1 MADNTNVEKDL
12 KQRSS
17 EVDTT
22 SKKSEEDLDKAIES
36 ISERLSDIRKK
47 ALENFK
53 DENGKVIP
61 EGELTK
67 EQAQQLEDSI
77 KSEVQGLYS
86 EKKELVSKTINDRN
100 DRLNEIAHGENGV
113 DALVVEAEKKIEE
126 LQSEI
131 SKLDEEISKAEGEE
145 KEKLEQEK
153 NSKIK
158 ERDDLKGIMESV
170 KSKLK
175 TAFSKNQAVADRA
188 ILGMKE
194 GFKDYSY
201 IDVDNDKDIGYRD
214 ENGEY
219 HGGLL
224 KKPLGEEL
232 RKQVDMDEE
241 RIANTEKY
249 NELQEE
255 LKGLDPEKDRDRI
268 EQINNQMKELKN
280 RCKDPK
286 QYEKIKAGLKRN
298 KELLKYAP
306 EAPNKENIENGD
318 KVELGDKVEQKEQT
332 TATPKQNMNI
342 TPEMAAQIAKAMAAQ
357 KATQEQPTQAV
368 QTEDTPVAGDELE
381 DVEPKD
387 FLAMLG
393 YEEGTEINFTNSK
406 DILEKFMNNPDI
418 SDRVRMKMINDPNC
432 KDVILDCLRTAGK
445 NKKIGKEFN
454 ATRRKILD
462 FAKGPLMAETLKDIG
477 AGEEYYDMGRKEFDN
492 LDLTYREEINNLE
505 LQLKKASITPE
516 EKQSIENTINEY
528 EAIRTKINN
537 AREFQRNADYIKTF
551 GTRIQDAKDFVF
563 KKFGLN
569 KKALNPAREETT
581 VKTSVDNKDTKA
593 ADDKQKDDVQK
604 TEPEREEAQPS
615 WKNAVKS
622 EEEKD
627 KAAAQ
632 RMENEKEDK
641 AKNEIEKDDMQI

>member
-1 MADNTNVEKDL
+1 MADSNI
-12 KQRSS
+12 RSDRTS
-17 EVDTT
+17 EVNRIQNESEKGINKTIDGIPNELAEL
-22 SKKSEEDLDKAIES
+22 KKS
-36 ISERLSDIRKK
+36 
-47 ALENFK
+47 ALENIK
-53 DENGKVIP
+53 GEDGQPIP
-61 EGELTK
+61 EGELTD
-67 EQAQQLEDSI
+67 EQKKQLEEAM
-77 KSEVQGLYS
+77 KPQVEKLYDD
-86 EKKELVSKTINDRN
+86 KK
-100 DRLNEIAHGENGV
+100 NEIKEIT
-113 DALVVEAEKKIEE
+113 DKRVESLKSFEEK
-126 LQSEI
+126 LNR
-131 SKLDEEISKAEGEE
+131 DEEQIPKDI
-145 KEKLEQEK
+145 EKLEKEIEDIKAQIQAAQEK
-153 NSKIK
+153 IANGEEVDISDLEKQLADKNQELAANK
-158 ERDDLKGIMESV
+158 EYLEKGIPGLRNKF
-170 KSKLK
+170 KS
-175 TAFSKNQAVADRA
+175 AFAKNQAVIDQGV
-188 ILGMKE
+188 LGLKK
-194 GFKDYSY
+194 GFSEYSY
-201 IDVDNDKDIGYRD
+201 IDVDNDKFIKGYDD
-214 ENGEY
+214 EKGHHE
-219 HGGLL
+219 GLL
-224 KKPLGEEL
+224 KRQVGEAL
-232 RKQVDMDEE
+232 REQVEIDEE
-241 RIANTEKY
+241 KLENTEKY
-249 NELQEE
+249 NELEEE
-255 LKGLDPEKDRDRI
+255 LKGLDPVKDKDRI
-268 EQINNQMKELKN
+268 EE
-280 RCKDPK
+280 
-286 QYEKIKAGLKRN
+286 IKAQMADLDKKRIKNPKAYETLKANTKKN

-318 KVELGDKVEQKEQT
+318 KVEQKEQT
-332 TATPKQNMNI
+332 TEAPKQNMNI

-357 KATQEQPTQAV
+357 KATQGQSTQAV
-368 QTEDTPVAGDELE
+368 ETEDVPVAGDELE

-387 FLAMLG
+387 FLSMLG

-406 DILEKFMNNPDI
+406 DILENFMNNPDI

-432 KDVILDCLRTAGK
+432 KDVILNCLRTAGK

-454 ATRRKILD
+454 VTRRKILD

-581 VKTSVDNKDTKA
+581 VKTSVDNKDTKPV
-593 ADDKQKDDVQK
+593 DDKQKEDVQK